1 MQQAFIDLDRSIA
14 LISYRKLIKRGVRC
28 LKQSEGHQ
36 SKRGPVGEQG
46 PLRVSISTLEDVP
59 FFSLLVHSCF
69 PHRKTFLNNNMSF
82 VLIAILTIFT
92 FVYDI
97 LTYPIYL
104 IVQQPWKRLNASKR
118 PKEAKVHIFSCYKL
132 ITTFLD
138 GFVVHCWWRDN
149 DTASGTGI
157 IPAAREL
164 VK

>member
-138 GFVVHCWWRDN
+138 GFVVHC
-149 DTASGTGI
+149 
-157 IPAAREL
+157 
-164 VK
+164 